1 MATTKLLSAC
11 LVAFSRAGVTTF
23 VGAVVFARQ
32 LPAAS
37 FSAVGGHLFWSGIAS
52 EMYLGVLLRKTR
64 TVEGLLL

>member
-1 MATTKLLSAC
+1 VATTKHLSAW
-11 LVAFSRAGVTTF
+11 LVAGSRTRLAAF
-23 VGAVVFARQ
+23 IGAVVFARQ

-37 FSAVGGHLFWSGIAS
+37 FSAVLGHLFWSGIAS